1 MGLGEMRP
9 GSLTKQYRNREKKE
23 GAFWQLNYTYKGKSR
38 SSLVREE
45 EKAQIEEEIATYK
58 RYKELTQQWIDLSIE
73 LSVARIAR
81 QRKN

>member
-45 EKAQIEEEIATYK
+45 EIATYK